1 MSIHIQQKNWGSNSV
16 QIGSCNV
23 FNNSCVINGTAVINN
38 KVILNGKELP
48 TVPSGKIRSSTII
61 GDKVYVNGY
70 EWKDGKWKKT
80 LKALWYKW
88 FQGKYMKYRY
98 DKEWG
103 SILCEPS
110 CADEWI
116 QQIWMVGCG
125 YDGCYTVESL
135 RGLVDELIEYSHKAR
150 ECLYN
155 GKIFEDKEES
165 ERSYNAAKIERDRGD
180 INAQVFYNQRYSQ
193 CVHAYD

>member
-1 MSIHIQQKNWGSNSV
+1 MSIHIKQKNWDSNNI

-88 FQGKYMKYRY
+88 F
-98 DKEWG
+98 
-103 SILCEPS
+103 
-110 CADEWI
+110 
-116 QQIWMVGCG
+116 
-125 YDGCYTVESL
+125 
-135 RGLVDELIEYSHKAR
+135 
-150 ECLYN
+150 
-155 GKIFEDKEES
+155 
-165 ERSYNAAKIERDRGD
+165 
-180 INAQVFYNQRYSQ
+180 
-193 CVHAYD
+193 